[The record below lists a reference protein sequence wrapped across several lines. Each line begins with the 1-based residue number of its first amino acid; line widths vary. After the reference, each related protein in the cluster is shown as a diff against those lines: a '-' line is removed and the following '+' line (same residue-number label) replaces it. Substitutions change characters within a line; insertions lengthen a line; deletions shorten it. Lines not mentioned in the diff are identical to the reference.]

1 MMDFFVGMSTLQQ
14 SFWWVAIIA
23 SFIFL
28 VQLIFTIIGTDFTD
42 GLHADFDGDLDAV
55 HGPFQLFSFRNL
67 INFLMGFGWTG
78 VAFYHSFENQMF
90 LVILSAI
97 VGCLFVV
104 IFFIVI
110 KQIMKLTE
118 DNTFNIDKLIGK
130 TAEVYLRIPE
140 QKSGKGKVQVS
151 LNGSNH
157 ELLAV
162 TETEEILS
170 GTLVKI
176 IRIEE
181 KILIVEKI

>member
-1 MMDFFVGMSTLQQ
+1 MDFFVGMSTLQQ

-23 SFIFL
+23 SLIFII
-28 VQLIFTIIGTDFTD
+28 QLIFTIIGTDFTD

-67 INFLMGFGWTG
+67 VNFLMGFGWTG
-78 VAFYHSFENQMF
+78 VAFYQSFENQIF
-90 LVILSAI
+90 LVILAAI

-110 KQIMKLTE
+110 KQILKLTE
-118 DNTFNIDKLIGK
+118 DNTFNINKLIGK
-130 TAEVYLRIPE
+130 TAEVYIKIPA
-140 QKSGKGKVQVS
+140 QKSGTGKVQVS

-162 TETEEILS
+162 TETEEIAS
-170 GTLVKI
+170 GNLVRI

>member
-28 VQLIFTIIGTDFTD
+28 VQWIFTISGTDFTD

-162 TETEEILS
+162 TETEEIPS
-170 GTLVKI
+170 GNLVKI

>member
-14 SFWWVAIIA
+14 SFWWLAVIA
-23 SFIFL
+23 SLIFL
-28 VQLIFTIIGTDFTD
+28 IQLIFTIIGTDLSD
-42 GLHADFDGDLDAV
+42 GLGADFDGDLDAV

-78 VAFYHSFENQMF
+78 VAFYHSFQNQMF
-90 LVILSAI
+90 LVILATI
-97 VGCLFVV
+97 VGSLFVV
-104 IFFIVI
+104 VFFLVI

-118 DNTFNIDKLIGK
+118 DNTFNIDKLVGK

-140 QKSGKGKVQVS
+140 AKSGKGKIQVS
-151 LNGSNH
+151 LNGTNH

-162 TETEEILS
+162 TETEEIPS
-170 GTLVKI
+170 GTMVKI

>member
-1 MMDFFVGMSTLQQ
+1 MMDLFVGMSTLQQ

-162 TETEEILS
+162 TETEEIPS
-170 GTLVKI
+170 GNLVKI

>member
-162 TETEEILS
+162 TETEEIPS
-170 GTLVKI
+170 GNLVKI

-181 KILIVEKI
+181 KILTVEKI

>member
-1 MMDFFVGMSTLQQ
+1 MDFFVGMSTLQQ

-23 SFIFL
+23 SLIFM

-78 VAFYHSFENQMF
+78 VAFYHSFQNQML
-90 LVILSAI
+90 LVILAAI
-97 VGCLFVV
+97 VGCLFVI
-104 IFFIVI
+104 IFFIII

-118 DNTFNIDKLIGK
+118 DNTFNIDKLVGK

-162 TETEEILS
+162 TETEEIAS
-170 GTLVKI
+170 GNLVKI

>member
-118 DNTFNIDKLIGK
+118 DNTFNIDKLICK

-162 TETEEILS
+162 TETEEIPS
-170 GTLVKI
+170 GNLVKI

>member
-1 MMDFFVGMSTLQQ
+1 MMDFFVGMTTLQQ
-14 SFWWVAIIA
+14 AFWWVAIIA
-23 SFIFL
+23 SLIFMI
-28 VQLIFTIIGTDFTD
+28 QLIFTIVGTDFTD
-42 GLHADFDGDLDAV
+42 GLHADFNGDLDAV

-78 VAFYHSFENQMF
+78 VAFYQSFRNQMF
-90 LVILSAI
+90 LIILAAI
-97 VGCLFVV
+97 VGCLFVL
-104 IFFIVI
+104 IFFVVI
-110 KQIMKLTE
+110 KQILKLTE

-130 TAEVYLRIPE
+130 TAEVYLRIPA

-162 TETEEILS
+162 TETEEIPS
-170 GTLVKI
+170 GNLVRI
-176 IRIEE
+176 VRIEE

>member
-1 MMDFFVGMSTLQQ
+1 MDFFVGMSTLQQ

-23 SFIFL
+23 SLIFL

-67 INFLMGFGWTG
+67 VNFLMGFGWTG

-90 LVILSAI
+90 LVILAAI

-110 KQIMKLTE
+110 KQILKLTE
-118 DNTFNIDKLIGK
+118 DNTFNINKLIGK
-130 TAEVYLRIPE
+130 TAEVYIRIPA
-140 QKSGKGKVQVS
+140 QKSGTGKVQVS

-157 ELLAV
+157 ELLAI
-162 TETEEILS
+162 TETEEISS
-170 GTLVKI
+170 GNLVKI

>member
-118 DNTFNIDKLIGK
+118 DNTFTIDKLIGK

-162 TETEEILS
+162 TETEEIPS
-170 GTLVKI
+170 GNLVKI

>member
-118 DNTFNIDKLIGK
+118 DNTFTIDKLIGK

>member
-90 LVILSAI
+90 LVILAAI

-118 DNTFNIDKLIGK
+118 DNTFKIDKLIGK
-130 TAEVYLRIPE
+130 TSEVYLRIPE

-162 TETEEILS
+162 TETEEIPS
-170 GTLVKI
+170 GNLVKI

>member
-23 SFIFL
+23 SLIFL
-28 VQLIFTIIGTDFTD
+28 IQLIFTIIGTDLSD
-42 GLHADFDGDLDAV
+42 GLGADFDGHLDAV

-78 VAFYHSFENQMF
+78 VAFYKSIQNQGF
-90 LVILSAI
+90 LIALATA
-97 VGCLFVV
+97 VGLLFVV

-110 KQIMKLTE
+110 KQILKLTE

-130 TAEVYLRIPE
+130 TAEVYLRIPQ
-140 QKSGKGKVQVS
+140 QKSGKGKIQVS
-151 LNGSNH
+151 LNGTNH
-157 ELLAV
+157 ELLAI
-162 TETEEILS
+162 TESEEIAS
-170 GTLVKI
+170 GSLVRI
-176 IRIEE
+176 IRVEE

>member
-55 HGPFQLFSFRNL
+55 HGPFQLFSFRNFT
-67 INFLMGFGWTG
+67 NFLMGFGWTG

-90 LVILSAI
+90 LVILAAI

-162 TETEEILS
+162 TETEEIPS
-170 GTLVKI
+170 GNLVKI

>member
-162 TETEEILS
+162 TETEEIRS
-170 GTLVKI
+170 GNLVKI

>member
-23 SFIFL
+23 SLIFL

-42 GLHADFDGDLDAV
+42 GLGADFDGDLDAV

-78 VAFYHSFENQMF
+78 VAFYHSFQNQMF
-90 LVILSAI
+90 LVILAAI

-110 KQIMKLTE
+110 KQILKLTE
-118 DNTFNIDKLIGK
+118 DNTFNIDKLVGK

-170 GTLVKI
+170 GNLVKI
-176 IRIEE
+176 IRVEE

>member
-1 MMDFFVGMSTLQQ
+1 MDFFVGMSTLQQ

-23 SFIFL
+23 SLIFM

-78 VAFYHSFENQMF
+78 VAFYHSFQNQML
-90 LVILSAI
+90 LVILAAI

-110 KQIMKLTE
+110 KQILKLTE
-118 DNTFNIDKLIGK
+118 DNTFNIDKLVGK

-162 TETEEILS
+162 TETEEIAS
-170 GTLVKI
+170 GNLVKI

-181 KILIVEKI
+181 KTLIVEKI

>member
-23 SFIFL
+23 SLIFL
-28 VQLIFTIIGTDFTD
+28 IQLIFTIIGTDFTD
-42 GLHADFDGDLDAV
+42 GLGADFDGDLDAV

-67 INFLMGFGWTG
+67 INFLMGFGWSG
-78 VAFYHSFENQMF
+78 VAFYHNFQNQMF
-90 LVILSAI
+90 LVILAAI
-97 VGCLFVV
+97 VGCMFVI

-118 DNTFNIDKLIGK
+118 DNTFNIDKLVGK

-162 TETEEILS
+162 TETEEIPS
-170 GTLVKI
+170 GNLVKI
-176 IRIEE
+176 VRIEE